1 MNQHDDGRGQDHGW
15 EDPAAADLLKQTFGA
30 MAGGVDPASPTGPA
44 AVMPMMSKRV
54 RRRRTAKLGGL
65 GGGALALA
73 GALVLGAGQLAP
85 PNQAELLPGGSSSV
99 QASTP
104 VFEVEDGYQ
113 PPWLDWS
120 DLSCGM
126 PVADLKSTAP
136 GWSVERAG
144 DIYTHTGDSGDERSR
159 TWGMPATYQEGEGT
173 LDHPPVLVWSK
184 DGVVVDL
191 GPNVFEGW
199 DEQSEPLLGTGGYPA
214 LARGTSMTTC
224 VPGSY
229 GGDLQHET
237 PLPDGDYEVRVV
249 AFPQVATDQRATV
262 VSDPVPVRLD
272 AEGAHSP
279 IEPRDGG
286 SAVEFPEPVAGQVSR
301 FELDRTTEWSRA
313 EMTQLD
319 YSSDAQMAIIGQCV
333 GGDPE
338 ALLPIELVDP
348 SSGDVIGATQ
358 ISCDGYE
365 SGSEVGALSS
375 HRSGPVVD
383 IRLPN
388 VPDDVARIWVS
399 LEPATPLDT
408 DPSDDCSATAYE
420 PHFNLDNFL
429 TGDSA
434 AAVSNIVL
442 AAEACDS
449 DALIALAED
458 SETELLSG
466 TKTPEQVFVLPEGDE
481 KHYRTL
487 VALLANTRGEVI
499 GGEIV
504 GDATGDEVM
513 VWPRVAT
520 EEFAGSNAAWDEVV
534 AAGLLTEAEAEAQ
547 RADGYQG
554 MRIAVT
560 LGGTWLYYSAGD

>member
-1 MNQHDDGRGQDHGW
+1 
-15 EDPAAADLLKQTFGA
+15 
-30 MAGGVDPASPTGPA
+30 
-44 AVMPMMSKRV
+44 MPVMSKRV

-85 PNQAELLPGGSSSV
+85 PDQAEVLPGGS
-99 QASTP
+99 ASP
-104 VFEVEDGYQ
+104 PAPAFQIQEGYQ
-113 PPWLDWS
+113 PPWLAWS

-126 PVADLKSTAP
+126 PVADLKTTAA
-136 GWSVERAG
+136 GWSVAPAG
-144 DIYTHTGDSGDERSR
+144 DIYTETQDLGDEVSKA
-159 TWGMPATYQEGEGT
+159 WGMAATVDKGQGSLEA
-173 LDHPPVLVWSK
+173 PPVLVWSK
-184 DGVVVDL
+184 DGVVLDL
-191 GPNVFEGW
+191 GPDVFEW
-199 DEQSEPLLGTGGYPA
+199 FEPTDPLLGTGENA
-214 LARGTSMTTC
+214 VTAVSSSMTMC
-224 VPGSY
+224 VPPPPSSSALGS
-229 GGDLQHET
+229 DHQT
-237 PLPDGDYEVRVV
+237 PLPEGDYEVRVV
-249 AFPQVATDQRATV
+249 AFPEETSGRRATV
-262 VSDPVPVRLD
+262 VSEPVPVRLD

-286 SAVEFPEPVAGQVSR
+286 SAVEFPEQAAGQVSR
-301 FELDRTTEWSRA
+301 FELDRTTDWSTA
-313 EMTQLD
+313 EMTRLD
-319 YSSDAQMAIIGQCV
+319 YSSDTQMRVIGQCV

-338 ALLPIELVDP
+338 ALLPIELVDG
-348 SSGDVIGATQ
+348 SSGDVIGGTQ
-358 ISCDGYE
+358 ISCDGGE

-375 HRSGPVVD
+375 DRSGPVVD
-383 IRLPN
+383 IRLPS
-388 VPDDVARIWVS
+388 VPDGVARLWVS

-408 DPSDDCSATAYE
+408 DPSDDCSATDYE

-434 AAVSNIVL
+434 AAVSNVVL

-449 DALIALAED
+449 GALIALAED

-481 KHYRTL
+481 KHYRTI
-487 VALLANTRGEVI
+487 VALLANTRGELI

-520 EEFAGSNAAWDEVV
+520 EEFADSDEAWDEAV
-534 AAGLLTEAEAEAQ
+534 AAGLITDAEAEAQ
-547 RADGYQG
+547 RAGGYQG
-554 MRIAVT
+554 MRIGMT

>member
-15 EDPAAADLLKQTFGA
+15 EDPAEADLLKVTLGA
-30 MAGGVDPASPTGPA
+30 MADGVDPASPTGPA
-44 AVMPMMSKRV
+44 AVMPVMSKRV

-85 PNQAELLPGGSSSV
+85 SDQAEVLPGGSSSAQV
-99 QASTP
+99 SMQD
-104 VFEVEDGYQ
+104 FEIKDGYQ

-120 DLSCGM
+120 DLTCGM
-126 PVADLKSTAP
+126 SVDDLKSTAS
-136 GWSVERAG
+136 GWSVESAG
-144 DIYTHTGDSGDERSR
+144 DIYTHTDDSGDEPSR
-159 TWGMPATYQEGEGT
+159 AWGMPATYREGEGT

-184 DGVVVDL
+184 DGVVLDL

-199 DEQSEPLLGTGGYPA
+199 DEQSEPLLGTGGNA
-214 LARGTSMTTC
+214 VLARGTSMTTC

-249 AFPQVATDQRATV
+249 AFPEEKAGQRATV

-272 AEGAHSP
+272 AEGAHGP
-279 IEPRDGG
+279 IEPRAGG
-286 SAVEFPEPVAGQVSR
+286 SAVEFPEPIAGQVSR
-301 FELDRTTEWSRA
+301 FELDRTTDWSTA
-313 EMTQLD
+313 EMTQVD
-319 YSSDAQMAIIGQCV
+319 YSSDIQMAVIGQCV

-338 ALLPIELVDP
+338 AMLPIELVDH
-348 SSGDVIGATQ
+348 SSGEVIGGTQ
-358 ISCDGYE
+358 IACDGGE

-375 HRSGPVVD
+375 HRSGPVID
-383 IRLPN
+383 IRLPS
-388 VPDDVARIWVS
+388 VPDDVARLWVS

-408 DPSDDCSATAYE
+408 DPSDDCSATHYE
-420 PHFNLDNFL
+420 AHFNLDNFL
-429 TGDSA
+429 WGDQA
-434 AAVSNIVL
+434 AAVGNIVL
-442 AAEACDS
+442 AAQECDS
-449 DALIALAED
+449 AALIALAED
-458 SETELLSG
+458 SGAELLFG
-466 TKTPEQVFVLPEGDE
+466 AKTPEEVFALPEDDA

-487 VALLANTRGEVI
+487 VALLANTRGEVV
-499 GGEIV
+499 GELAG
-504 GDATGDEVM
+504 GDATGDETV

-520 EEFAGSNAAWDEVV
+520 EEFADSNEAWDEVV

-554 MRIAVT
+554 MRIAMT
-560 LGGTWLYYSAGD
+560 LSGIWLSYSAGD

>member
-15 EDPAAADLLKQTFGA
+15 VDPTEAALLKQTFGA
-30 MAGGVDPASPTGPA
+30 MAGGVDPGSPTGPA
-44 AVMPMMSKRV
+44 ATVTAMSRRV

-65 GGGALALA
+65 GGGVLALA

-85 PNQAELLPGGSSSV
+85 PQQAELLPGDSSSV
-99 QASTP
+99 RASTP
-104 VFEVEDGYQ
+104 DFKIKDGYQ

-120 DLSCGM
+120 NLMCGM
-126 PVADLKSTAP
+126 PVADLESTAS
-136 GWSVERAG
+136 GWSVAPGG
-144 DIYTHTGDSGDERSR
+144 DIYARTAELGDQPSKS
-159 TWGMPATYQEGEGT
+159 WGMPATYEEGEGT
-173 LDHPPVLVWSK
+173 LDAPPVLVWSR
-184 DGVVVDL
+184 DGVVLDL

-199 DEQSEPLLGTGGYPA
+199 DGQSDSLVGASEDA
-214 LARGTSMTTC
+214 VVARGSSMTTC

-237 PLPDGDYEVRVV
+237 PLPVGDYEVRVV
-249 AFPQVATDQRATV
+249 AFPEEAPDQRATV

-272 AEGAHSP
+272 ADGAHSP

-286 SAVEFPEPVAGQVSR
+286 SAVEFPEPVAGQVAR
-301 FELDRTTEWSRA
+301 FELDRTTGWSTA

-319 YSSDAQMAIIGQCV
+319 YSSDTQMAVIGQCV

-338 ALLPIELVDP
+338 ALLPIELVDQ
-348 SSGDVIGATQ
+348 SSGVLIGETQ
-358 ISCDGYE
+358 ISCDGGE
-365 SGSEVGALSS
+365 SGSEVGSLSS
-375 HRSGPVVD
+375 GRSGPVVD
-383 IRLPN
+383 IRLPS
-388 VPDDVARIWVS
+388 VPDGVARLWVS

-408 DPSDDCSATAYE
+408 DHSDDCSATDYE

-434 AAVSNIVL
+434 AAVSNVVL
-442 AAEACDS
+442 AAEACDF
-449 DALIALAED
+449 DALVALAED

-466 TKTPEQVFVLPEGDE
+466 TKTPEQVFALPEDDA

-487 VALLANTRGEVI
+487 VALLANTRGEVL
-499 GGEIV
+499 GELA
-504 GDATGDEVM
+504 GDATGDEVV

-520 EEFAGSNAAWDEVV
+520 EEFADSEEAWDEVV
-534 AAGLLTEAEAEAQ
+534 AAGLLTAAEAEAQ

-554 MRIAVT
+554 MRIGMT